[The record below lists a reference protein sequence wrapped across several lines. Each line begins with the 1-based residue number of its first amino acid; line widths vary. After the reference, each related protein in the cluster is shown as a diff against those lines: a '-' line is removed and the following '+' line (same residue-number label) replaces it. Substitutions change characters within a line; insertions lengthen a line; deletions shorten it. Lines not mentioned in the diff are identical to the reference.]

1 MMMIAP
7 LALATAGLLITQN
20 ATTNPHRVWREVA
33 AQRVWGEHGTVVKQ
47 EFQLGRSARGR
58 AQLRFWMRKGGS
70 IDSEVLESERLMI
83 YTVSDG
89 LRAACER
96 AGAVID
102 GRQAE
107 FVGVWLLPTTEIGYW
122 AADGSARVEWKE
134 AERPPAL
141 DHAHVASGGVRDVER
156 LRDPFLRVSRSP
168 SRHVQ
173 IGFTSIAGATT
184 TVIASAFVITA
195 GRDGV
200 HVRSLGPA
208 LVTSPERPDGVSTA
222 NAELWITEGGAVG
235 LRAEP
240 VR

>member
-1 MMMIAP
+1 MVIAL
-7 LALATAGLLITQN
+7 LALVTELLIPQT
-20 ATTNPHRVWREVA
+20 ATSNPHRVWREVA
-33 AQRVWGEHGTVVKQ
+33 AQRVWGEHGAVVKG
-47 EFQLGRSARGR
+47 EFQLGRSVRGR
-58 AQLRFWMRKGGS
+58 AQLRFWMRQSGS
-70 IDSEVLESERLMI
+70 IEGGVVETDRLTI

-89 LRAACER
+89 LRAASER

-107 FVGVWLLPTTEIGYW
+107 FVGIWLLPTRQIGYW

-134 AERPPAL
+134 GERPPAAG
-141 DHAHVASGGVRDVER
+141 HGHVPSGRVRQVER
-156 LRDPFLRVSRSP
+156 LRDPFLRVSHLA

-173 IGFTSIAGATT
+173 IGFTSTAGATT
-184 TVIASAFVITA
+184 RVVASAFMITA

-200 HVRSLGPA
+200 HVRSLGSA
-208 LVTSPERPDGVSTA
+208 LVTSPERPDGLRTA
-222 NAELWITEGGAVG
+222 DAELWITEGGAIG